1 MQMRPATPQG
11 QSFRQLHRAL
21 DPHEA
26 IPPRLSMLEQVQAC
40 CREAERLRRSPE
52 PMPEL
57 DGEAATADEDEE

>member
-11 QSFRQLHRAL
+11 QSFRQMHRTL

-26 IPPRLSMLEQVQAC
+26 IPPRMSLFEQVQAC
-40 CREAERLRRSPE
+40 CRDAERLRRNPE

-57 DGEAATADEDEE
+57 DGEAGMADEED